1 MSSDSHCSFLSFCV
15 VQIGLF
21 ELHFNGKNNT
31 NHACGWIEIHSCMI
45 NFIKELQFLYI
56 PGIRLRCNGLLSC
69 GKLIHWRNMDVQMMW
84 LYSSEVTGDRAGRI
98 VAAAGEK
105 ISCFLTLK
113 FRSEIVNGRKL
124 DQYCHIN
131 GHLFLAHTSPR
142 RRRDHRCLCVFIATA
157 FIQMVKR
164 IFFNEIA
171 ASKS

>member
-1 MSSDSHCSFLSFCV
+1 
-15 VQIGLF
+15 
-21 ELHFNGKNNT
+21 
-31 NHACGWIEIHSCMI
+31 MI
-45 NFIKELQFLYI
+45 KFIKELQFFYI
-56 PGIRLRCNGLLSC
+56 SGIRLRCNGLLSC

-84 LYSSEVTGDRAGRI
+84 LYTSEVTGDRAGRI

-113 FRSEIVNGRKL
+113 FRSKIVNGRKL

-142 RRRDHRCLCVFIATA
+142 RRRDHRCFCVFVATA
-157 FIQMVKR
+157 FIQIVKS

-171 ASKS
+171 ASRS

>member
-84 LYSSEVTGDRAGRI
+84 LYSSEVTGHRAGRI

-113 FRSEIVNGRKL
+113 FRSKIVNG
-124 DQYCHIN
+124 Y
-131 GHLFLAHTSPR
+131 LFLAHPSPR
-142 RRRDHRCLCVFIATA
+142 GRRDHRCLCVFVATA
-157 FIQMVKR
+157 CIQMVKS